1 VAVKMNLTEYSE
13 SALNLL
19 LRQKRKKGRPLNKT
33 AALIMRPNEAY
44 SQEASSTARKSN
56 YFSAF
61 STEPSLALPKHKIT
75 NGNDCKLEK

>member
-1 VAVKMNLTEYSE
+1 
-13 SALNLL
+13 
-19 LRQKRKKGRPLNKT
+19 
-33 AALIMRPNEAY
+33 MRPNEAY